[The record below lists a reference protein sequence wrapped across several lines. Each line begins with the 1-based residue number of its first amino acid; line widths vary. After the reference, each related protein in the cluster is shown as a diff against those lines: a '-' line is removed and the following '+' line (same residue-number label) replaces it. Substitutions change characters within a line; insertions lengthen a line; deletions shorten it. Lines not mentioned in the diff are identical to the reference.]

1 MIILNLEVI
10 DSNRCF
16 ENLMLDLFDNN
27 IFSVDK
33 NQYVTGPKIYGILG
47 NRLAFATFLRSYSKM
62 NFHSHPPLRKPSGG

>member
-1 MIILNLEVI
+1 MIILNLEVV
-10 DSNRCF
+10 DSNRRF
-16 ENLMLDLFDNN
+16 EDLMLDLFDNN

-33 NQYVTGPKIYGILG
+33 NQYVTSTEIHCILD